1 MRYSCATVS
10 LPTLTPAEAVDELAA
25 AGYQGVEWKVGDARR
40 AMGSA
45 GNAFLVDNRC
55 TVHPGQTDLA
65 DLAARCAGAG
75 LEIVGIGPYVDIGDR
90 AGLATAFDVAAALG
104 APQLRL
110 QAARTGR
117 PEGQPF
123 HLATEVERTK
133 EFLAHAE
140 QLAATRG
147 VRVVL
152 EMHHRTIAP
161 SAALARSLVEHTDPT
176 LVGVIYDVGNT
187 VWEGSEDPRLALQLL
202 GPYLHHV
209 HLKNAAAR
217 RAPDG
222 RWNYVWS
229 PLDDGLVPV
238 ADVLGLLREH
248 GYSGWISLEDLSTER
263 TPSQTL
269 RHNATVLKGLPAAQ
283 WSRR

>member
-1 MRYSCATVS
+1 MRWSYATVA
-10 LPTLTPAEAVDELAA
+10 LPSLTPAEAVAELAA
-25 AGYQGVEWKVGDARR
+25 AGYQGVEWKVGDAPH
-40 AMGSA
+40 AMDSGSP
-45 GNAFLVDNRC
+45 FLVDNRC
-55 TVHPGQTDLA
+55 TVHPGRTDLR
-65 DLAARCAGAG
+65 DLAARCADDG
-75 LEIVGIGPYVDIGDR
+75 LEVVGIAPYVGIGDV
-90 AGLATAFDVAAALG
+90 AGLAAAFDVAGELG

-117 PEGQPF
+117 QPF
-123 HLATEVERTK
+123 DLATLVARTRD
-133 EFLAHAE
+133 FLAGAE
-140 QLAATRG
+140 ELAAARG

-161 SAALARSLVEHTDPT
+161 SAALARSLVDQLDPA

-202 GPYLHHV
+202 GPHLHHV

-217 RAPDG
+217 RLPDG
-222 RWNYVWS
+222 RWEHVWS

-248 GYSGWISLEDLSTER
+248 GYDGWVSLEDLSTER
-263 TPSQTL
+263 TPVQTL
-269 RHNATVLKGLPAAQ
+269 QHNATVLRGLPEAQ
-283 WSRR
+283 WPDR